1 MGDSNALEK
10 TFGLVYYKK
19 GSGAKNKN
27 TTESHMRATQIIV
40 FIFQRISESVLC
52 SVKKSLIIGE
62 KQEVLTVF
70 ITQKN

>member
-1 MGDSNALEK
+1 MLQK
-10 TFGLVYYKK
+10 KHLVQFITKK

-27 TTESHMRATQIIV
+27 TTESHMSATQIIV
-40 FIFQRISESVLC
+40 FIFQRISESVLF